1 MIYFCCDEYR
11 REAVRRHKTLNGID
25 FLEVLDDPTMPNVER
40 QRKLYVHFIKPLD
53 GGRLNKENIRID
65 GGERIFD
72 VLVKDVTAT
81 AGQQNVL
88 TVNVNKAGDFSTY
101 ILRLIVDAEHPQ
113 PPAGFDP
120 LLSAIEFSFKV
131 ACPNDFDCRTEQIC
145 PPEVFTAPEIDYM
158 AKDYASFRQLMLD
171 RMAILIPQWQERNP
185 ADLGIALVEL
195 LAYVGDYLSYQ
206 QDAIA
211 TEAYLGTARR
221 RVSVRRHAR
230 LVDYFMHDGCNARV
244 WVQVQVSA
252 DVARAEPGDPLPLPV
267 KTRLLTRVA
276 GMPSRIP
283 TADLPLGQ
291 ALTVFETMHDVEA
304 LYIVHNE
311 IHFYTWGA
319 ERCCLPKGATRASLQ
334 GHLPNLKAGDVMIF
348 EEVLGP
354 QTGEAVDANPAHRQA
369 VYLKSVELTSDP
381 LGGQFA
387 SPPNDSPVDV
397 TEIVWAADDA
407 LLFPLCISSRT
418 DLEHGERL
426 IENVSVAR
434 GNIVLADHGLTV
446 EDELG
451 SVPSPSLVRVPAT
464 GGNRC
469 QEQEPRPIPARF
481 RPRLPKG
488 PLTQAAPYDQRKP
501 PASASVNPNGLDK
514 VSSPLPY
521 DQRRPPASA
530 SAAMRWTTRDP
541 IPAITLHDKDDVS
554 STWSPRRDLLNSD
567 ATAREFV
574 METEADGT
582 SYLRFG
588 DDEHGMRPIPGTAFV
603 ATYRIGNGSQGN
615 IGADSLA
622 HIVIDEPNI
631 VAVRNLLPAQGGVEP
646 ESIEDVRQKA
656 PWAFRTQKRAVTPAD
671 YAEVA
676 QRCPGVRCAAATFR
690 WTGSWR
696 TVFLA
701 IDRQGGAKVDDGFKQ
716 DMYRYMEPFRMA
728 GYDLEIDG
736 PLPVSLEIEMQVCV
750 QPDYFRGDVKAALLE
765 VFSNRVLPDGRLGV
779 FHPDK
784 FTFGQ
789 PVYLSRLYAAAMAVK
804 GVASVKIS
812 TFQRQGIDSNA
823 ALAAGKLLLGR
834 LEIARLDNDPD
845 FPEHG
850 VFRLIME
857 GGK

>member
-1 MIYFCCDEYR
+1 MIYFCCNER
-11 REAVRRHKTLNGID
+11 RRNAVLHHASLNGID
-25 FLEVLDDPTMPNVER
+25 FLEVLDGPKVPNDQR
-40 QRKLYVHFIKPLD
+40 QRTLYVHFIKSLGD
-53 GGRLNKENIRID
+53 TAIRKEQIRID
-65 GGERIFD
+65 GGERIRHMLVSDEPVFAAD
-72 VLVKDVTAT
+72 QPEVLVVH
-81 AGQQNVL
+81 
-88 TVNVNKAGDFSTY
+88 VNMAGDFSTY
-101 ILRLIVDAEHPQ
+101 TLRLVQDAEHLQ
-113 PPAGFDP
+113 PLQGFDP
-120 LLSAIEFSFKV
+120 LLSAIDFSFKV
-131 ACPNDFDCRTEQIC
+131 ECPSDFDCQPECIC
-145 PPEVFTAPEIDYM
+145 PPDLASAPDIDYM

-171 RMAILIPQWQERNP
+171 RMAVLIPLWQERNP

-206 QDAIA
+206 QDAVA

-221 RVSVRRHAR
+221 RVSVRRHTR

-252 DVARAEPGDPLPLPV
+252 DVARAEPGDPRPLPR

-276 GMPSRIP
+276 GMPARIP
-283 TADLPLGQ
+283 TGGLPLDQ
-291 ALTVFETMHDVEA
+291 VLTVFETMHDVEA
-304 LYIVHNE
+304 LYIAHNE

-319 ERCCLPKGATRASLQ
+319 ERCCLPKGATQATLQ
-334 GHLPNLKAGDVMIF
+334 GHLPNLKAGDIMIF

-354 QTGEAVDANPAHRQA
+354 QTGVAADANPAHRHA

-387 SPPNDSPVDV
+387 IPPDDSPVDV
-397 TEIVWAADDA
+397 TEIAWAPDDA

-446 EDELG
+446 ENELG
-451 SVPSPSLVRVPAT
+451 TVPSPSLVRVPAT

-488 PLTQAAPYDQRKP
+488 PLTQAAPYDQRNP
-501 PASASVNPNGLDK
+501 PD
-514 VSSPLPY
+514 
-521 DQRRPPASA
+521 DQCKPPASA

-541 IPAITLHDKDDVS
+541 IPAITLHDKDDIS
-554 STWSPRRDLLNSD
+554 STWSPRRDLLNSG
-567 ATAREFV
+567 AAAREFV
-574 METEADGT
+574 VETEADGT

-588 DDEHGMRPIPGTAFV
+588 DDEHGLRPTPGTAFV
-603 ATYRIGNGSQGN
+603 ATYRVGNGSQGN

-622 HIVIDEPNI
+622 HIVIDEPDI
-631 VAVRNLLPAQGGVEP
+631 VAVRNPLPARGGVEP

-676 QRCPGVRCAAATFR
+676 QRYQRYPGVQRAAATFR
-690 WTGSWR
+690 WTGSWH

-701 IDRQGGAKVDDGFKQ
+701 IDRLGGVKVDDGFKQ
-716 DMYRYMEPFRMA
+716 DMYRHMEPFRMA
-728 GYDLEIDG
+728 GYDLAIDG
-736 PLPVSLEIEMQVCV
+736 PLWVSLEIEMQVCV
-750 QPDYFRGDVKAALLE
+750 QPDYFRSDVKAALLQ

-789 PVYLSRLYAAAMAVK
+789 PVYLSPLYAAAMAVE
-804 GVASVKIS
+804 GVASVKIN
-812 TFQRQGIDSNA
+812 TFQRQGIDSDA
-823 ALAAGKLLLGR
+823 ALAAGKLLLGQ